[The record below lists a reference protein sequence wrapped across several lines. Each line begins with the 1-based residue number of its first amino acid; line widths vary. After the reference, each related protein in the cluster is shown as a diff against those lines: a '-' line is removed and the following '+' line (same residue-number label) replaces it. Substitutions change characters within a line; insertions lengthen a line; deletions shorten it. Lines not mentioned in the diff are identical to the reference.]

1 MAEEQ
6 DQGAEPPD
14 GCGPIDQHG
23 EIGAALDRIE
33 GSLDEVADALSR
45 MA

>member
-1 MAEEQ
+1 VAQEQ
-6 DQGAEPPD
+6 DQGGDPPD
-14 GCGPIDQHG
+14 EGGPIDQHG

-33 GSLDEVADALSR
+33 ASLDEVADALAR